1 MYTYKHGLV
10 KYSQTLSIRTLR
22 GPYKMVSILSEENL
36 EKRYNCKGI
45 LLSGKKKTVQEN
57 EVFILCCCT

>member
-22 GPYKMVSILSEENL
+22 GPYKMVSILSEVNL
-36 EKRYNCKGI
+36 EKRYNV

>member
-10 KYSQTLSIRTLR
+10 KYSQTLSIQTLR
-22 GPYKMVSILSEENL
+22 GPYKMVSILSEVNL
-36 EKRYNCKGI
+36 EKRYNV